1 MVDISRHPETV
12 SLVVEIASEVS
23 RGEGERREG
32 VGVLAQLSSNNNL
45 DLTSSLLTS
54 KLDTLLPAMQREFK
68 QASMSAPVQVPNP
81 KSKLDWPDTVFIV
94 SWTSVPTHDLPCD
107 AYIAFCDLP

>member
-32 VGVLAQLSSNNNL
+32 VGVLAQLSSNNNNL
-45 DLTSSLLTS
+45 NITSSLLSS
-54 KLDTLLPAMQREFK
+54 KLDTLFPAMQRE
-68 QASMSAPVQVPNP
+68 
-81 KSKLDWPDTVFIV
+81 
-94 SWTSVPTHDLPCD
+94 
-107 AYIAFCDLP
+107 